1 MVYIYVYLIGFCAFV
16 VGMPVYLLLSRNGT
30 RYDNMDIAFGTLL
43 SSLFWPLS
51 LIFFAIY
58 RFSVGLRWYE
68 KNVINVQKNIAKNNK
83 AYQCAI
89 DLLSKVPAESYSYKK
104 MSRYEKVGIET
115 ANGIF
120 WLTCT
125 DGGKSWTVSIR
136 NIDFDF
142 EKSRF
147 FFRDELK
154 LFEKVLSDVRKIRQS
169 KDYKKFE
176 ELHQEILN
184 SINS

>member
-1 MVYIYVYLIGFCAFV
+1 MDYLCIYLIGFCAFV
-16 VGMPVYLLLSRNGT
+16 VGMPVFLLLSKNGT

-58 RFSVGLRWYE
+58 RFSVGLRWYK
-68 KNVINVQKNIAKNNK
+68 KNVINVRENIAKNNK

-120 WLTCT
+120 WLTCA
-125 DGGKSWTVSIR
+125 DGGKSWIVSIR

-142 EKSRF
+142 EYSRF
-147 FFRDELK
+147 FFRDELR
-154 LFEKVLSDVRKIRQS
+154 LFEKVMSDVRKIRQS
-169 KDYKKFE
+169 KDSKKFE
-176 ELHQEILN
+176 ELRQEILDSVN
-184 SINS
+184 K